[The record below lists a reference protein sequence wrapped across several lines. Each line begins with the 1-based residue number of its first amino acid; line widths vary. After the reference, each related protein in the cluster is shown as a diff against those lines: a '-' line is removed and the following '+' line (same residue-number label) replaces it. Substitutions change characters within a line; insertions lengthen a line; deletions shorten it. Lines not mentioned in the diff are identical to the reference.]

1 MRRLMLPGLALAALL
16 AVASCSSGT
25 DGLSNNAP
33 TAADSVAAQESANGS
48 SAPQSSD
55 KANIELEANTSGRVF
70 PCNLVDESLLAEVI
84 SEPTWDEEA
93 TSIRKNAES
102 CTWGSAVDLG
112 DEVTLAWS
120 PNDFTQLKLVAP
132 AVSGVG
138 DEAFALGNRVNDLEH
153 DRLLG
158 QTRLFVGFDEQRFLL
173 LARSEL
179 PDFEAMKRLAASI
192 IENCGSDC
200 GPVKAEPTP
209 KPALEDSACALI
221 SDEEV
226 TSITGVVASGE
237 INGTTNQ
244 GCGWSHKVTILK
256 VDAERWADFQELE
269 NVVPVYEVGDE
280 AFSRGEQLILM
291 QDGQFWFVMS
301 TSGTTRDKTIQQL
314 SELGK
319 LIASRM

>member
-1 MRRLMLPGLALAALL
+1 MRRMILPSFIVVGLL
-16 AVASCSSGT
+16 AVTGCSGGSGE
-25 DGLSNNAP
+25 LPNNAP
-33 TAADSVAAQESANGS
+33 VGTASVEAQASANES
-48 SAPQSSD
+48 SEPEASEGT
-55 KANIELEANTSGRVF
+55 NIELEANTSGRVF
-70 PCNLVDESLLAEVI
+70 PCNLVEESLLAEVI

-102 CTWGSAVDLG
+102 CTWGSDVDLG

-138 DEAFALGNRVNDLEH
+138 DEAFALGNRLFDVEH
-153 DRLLG
+153 DRELG

-291 QDGQFWFVMS
+291 QDGQYWFVMS
-301 TSGTTRDKTIQQL
+301 TPGIMPDETMRQL

-319 LIASRM
+319 LIASRV